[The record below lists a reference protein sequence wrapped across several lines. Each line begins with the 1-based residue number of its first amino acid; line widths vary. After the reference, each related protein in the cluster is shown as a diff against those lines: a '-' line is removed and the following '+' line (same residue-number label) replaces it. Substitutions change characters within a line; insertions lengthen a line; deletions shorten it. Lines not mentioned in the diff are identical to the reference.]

1 MSIFKRKH
9 ESVAPH
15 EMDDGL
21 SRNEFLKTMMAAAAL
36 PIASKAFGGFPDMPE
51 PKPTPKTTPRQSVSQ
66 YVSGTTMT
74 QDYLSAS
81 FVGFTFAT
89 ATQEDYSRWSR

>member
-1 MSIFKRKH
+1 MNIFKRKH

-21 SRNEFLKTMMAAAAL
+21 SRNEFLKSVMAAAAL
-36 PIASKAFGGFPDMPE
+36 PVASKVFGDMPDIPE
-51 PKPTPKTTPRQSVSQ
+51 PAPPVRRSVSQ

-81 FVGFTFAT
+81 SVGFTFAT